1 MITVSVIAAVVV
13 LIVFDELRRSRRND
27 MHWKQADE
35 LRRRRRLD
43 TDARA
48 SCGDRSTTGRVQ

>member
-13 LIVFDELRRSRRND
+13 LIAIDELRRSRRND

-35 LRRRRRLD
+35 LRRRRRLE
-43 TDARA
+43 TDAHG
-48 SCGDRSTTGRVQ
+48 SYGDRSSTGRAQ

>member
-13 LIVFDELRRSRRND
+13 LIAIDEVRRSRRND
-27 MHWKQADE
+27 LRWKQADE

-43 TDARA
+43 TYAQA
-48 SCGDRSTTGRVQ
+48 SCGDRSTTSRVQ